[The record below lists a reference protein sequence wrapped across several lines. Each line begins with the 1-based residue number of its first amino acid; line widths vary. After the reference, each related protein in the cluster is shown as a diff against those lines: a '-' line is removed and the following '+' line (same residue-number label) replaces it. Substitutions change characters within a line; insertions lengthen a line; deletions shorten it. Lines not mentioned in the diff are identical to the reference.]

1 VLVWNYSEED
11 IAGQSKDA
19 RVEIVGLPEGL
30 KQARLEEFRVD
41 GERSNAYVAWQKMG
55 SPQDPDKVQYAA
67 LEKAGQLA
75 RTREAEWVKVE
86 KEKYEVTLGLS
97 QQSMVLL
104 KLSW

>member
-1 VLVWNYSEED
+1 M
-11 IAGQSKDA
+11 GQSAYHRCAAPPDC
-19 RVEIVGLPEGL
+19 RRPLLFHFRRFLPG
-30 KQARLEEFRVD
+30 
-41 GERSNAYVAWQKMG
+41 SPTAWQKMG
-55 SPQDPDKVQYAA
+55 SPQNPDKVQYAA

-86 KEKYEVTLGLS
+86 KGKYDLKLDLP